1 MPGASGSAVIDSL
14 SLNGAAPSRMTVA
27 GGLHV
32 LPPSIDRLASTALD
46 EPLANVSPVN
56 AIPIWYA
63 MPSGPIATHGSLAR
77 AKSPPFAALPP
88 VQRESAACDH
98 VQVAPASNE
107 YAARSPRAPP
117 SVQRSCCQTPIRC
130 DGFCGSIATYGSTSA
145 PVKATPLTGALS
157 QSAEK
162 GDAPV
167 IRIRSASGC
176 APSGG
181 NGVPAA
187 LPVSGVNAGNGG
199 GGGPCGGGVAARSAG
214 TPGGTVAQAG
224 AVAPPSATTI
234 ATMQSN
240 RTAAVYARMRPAD
253 DRGRAVLPRLT
264 SSNGNCCCNS
274 AGWPSSLANSCNAAA
289 WPISTIG
296 VRMLV
301 SPGVCVA
308 PRSVLS
314 TPVIETSSGM
324 ATPASR
330 HATIAPTANTSF
342 VAMTAV
348 GRGRFA
354 SSSRIAATPES

>member
-14 SLNGAAPSRMTVA
+14 SLNGAALSRMTVA

-32 LPPSIDRLASTALD
+32 LPASIDRLASTALD

-63 MPSGPIATHGSLAR
+63 TPSGPIATQGSLAR

-117 SVQRSCCQTPIRC
+117 SDQRSCCQTPIRC

-167 IRIRSASGC
+167 TRIRNASGC

-181 NGVPAA
+181 IGVPAA

-199 GGGPCGGGVAARSAG
+199 GAARGASGTCAGGGEPCGGGVA
-214 TPGGTVAQAG
+214 
-224 AVAPPSATTI
+224 
-234 ATMQSN
+234 
-240 RTAAVYARMRPAD
+240 
-253 DRGRAVLPRLT
+253 
-264 SSNGNCCCNS
+264 
-274 AGWPSSLANSCNAAA
+274 
-289 WPISTIG
+289 
-296 VRMLV
+296 
-301 SPGVCVA
+301 
-308 PRSVLS
+308 
-314 TPVIETSSGM
+314 
-324 ATPASR
+324 
-330 HATIAPTANTSF
+330 
-342 VAMTAV
+342 
-348 GRGRFA
+348 
-354 SSSRIAATPES
+354 